1 VGLVLIGS
9 GELVEATDP
18 AGSCV
23 GVSGHLVAMV
33 QEHLASGGES
43 PGAAE
48 VRYVHLAFSP
58 IFQRRGQIQA
68 WVCTGRVPSLP
79 VHGGVSVII
88 VLYIS

>member
-1 VGLVLIGS
+1 MLIGS

-23 GVSGHLVAMV
+23 GVSGRLVATV
-33 QEHLASGGES
+33 QEHLASSGKS
-43 PGAAE
+43 LGAAD

-58 IFQRRGQIQA
+58 VFQRRGQIQA